1 MLVAFSVKI
10 HDYLYQPG
18 DLLLALLLVGVQFK
32 TGSLLKSLH
41 TLDRK
46 LTVTSTTSLRVM
58 NPPISQVKA
67 WSMLYFPLN
76 KRSLGRF
83 FGSQPYFLVSIHI
96 HNVPNQRTLL
106 LSIKTLQSLV
116 VVTIPIWKMYQMLQ
130 YHVLQAVQMSFFHQL
145 LLECLVRFCFIVRVF
160 LRKLNIFSATAFVVV
175 LPDDLLYKLFCY

>member
-46 LTVTSTTSLRVM
+46 LTVTSTTSLRGM

-67 WSMLYFPLN
+67 
-76 KRSLGRF
+76 
-83 FGSQPYFLVSIHI
+83 
-96 HNVPNQRTLL
+96 
-106 LSIKTLQSLV
+106 
-116 VVTIPIWKMYQMLQ
+116 
-130 YHVLQAVQMSFFHQL
+130 
-145 LLECLVRFCFIVRVF
+145 
-160 LRKLNIFSATAFVVV
+160 
-175 LPDDLLYKLFCY
+175 